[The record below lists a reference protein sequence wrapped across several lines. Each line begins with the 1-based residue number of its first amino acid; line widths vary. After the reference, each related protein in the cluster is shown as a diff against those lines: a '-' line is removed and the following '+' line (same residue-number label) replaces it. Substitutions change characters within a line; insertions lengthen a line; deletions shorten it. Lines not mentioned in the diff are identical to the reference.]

1 MTVLRALIHNTS
13 LLEKAALEPQLHTNA
28 LPLSGSIFVLCF
40 SADFREAVVNLIL
53 FSNYDLLQLAPLIKL
68 FKLRFKE

>member
-13 LLEKAALEPQLHTNA
+13 ILEKAALEPQLHTNV

-40 SADFREAVVNLIL
+40 FADFREAVVNLIL

>member
-1 MTVLRALIHNTS
+1 MHNTGI
-13 LLEKAALEPQLHTNA
+13 LEKDVLGQQLHKNA
-28 LPLSGSIFVLCF
+28 FPLSGSVFALRF
-40 SADFREAVVNLIL
+40 PADFHEAVVNLIL